1 MFFLSMLLKKHVR
14 STCYKNNI
22 YFLYAKGHMS
32 ILYVNC
38 IEFSINQLIC
48 KIQNF
53 LQTNLSEIY
62 VMYEMSVKTS
72 IKSQTRSFY
81 RKV

>member
-1 MFFLSMLLKKHVR
+1 
-14 STCYKNNI
+14 
-22 YFLYAKGHMS
+22 MS